1 MINKRR
7 KFLPR
12 KLKYYRTPISKI
24 PHNLYHGELISVT
37 EDDGSMT
44 LLSYRGK
51 SRGTHEFLL
60 PQDFL
65 DQVSARAKIRQQDR
79 LNAEN
84 DPFILYIK
92 NLKVEKGCANSN
104 CPCRGL
110 NFEHFLYDYDHIDKS
125 KKTADICK
133 LTRRYK
139 QATTT
144 VTKEKIKKL
153 ILQEIENCQILCVV
167 CHRTKSYEEKNGDHI
182 SFSDYSCIY
191 GFLIEK
197 NLSPKPRYN
206 LSIKDFT
213 VTSK

>member
-7 KFLPR
+7 KFLPY

-24 PHNLYHGELISVT
+24 PGDLFHGELISVT
-37 EDDGSMT
+37 EDDGNVI

-51 SRGTHEFLL
+51 SHGTHEFLQT
-60 PQDFL
+60 QDFL
-65 DQVSARAKIRQQDR
+65 NQVSARSKAKQQDR
-79 LNAEN
+79 KNAEN
-84 DPFILYIK
+84 DPFVLYIK
-92 NLKVEKGCANSN
+92 NFKVEKGCANSN
-104 CPCRGL
+104 CPCRGI

-133 LTRRYK
+133 LTKRYK

-153 ILQEIENCQILCVV
+153 ILQEIENCQVLCVV
-167 CHRTKSYEEKNGDHI
+167 CHRTKSYQEKDGDHI
-182 SFSDYSCIY
+182 SLSNYNCIY

-197 NLSPKPRYN
+197 NLSPKPKYH

-213 VTSK
+213 VTQK